1 MITDTHPSAP
11 VTVLLCPFHNGVTTL
26 DLLLAELD
34 PREQELFDAVLDL
47 RFLAGDAHDAMA
59 CVEQLFRVRA
69 LLGERYYL
77 AFFRVR
83 CWARQALE
91 IQVRAS
97 RHHVWQSQALP
108 LDC

>member
-1 MITDTHPSAP
+1 MTTDTQPSAP
-11 VTVLLCPFHNGVTTL
+11 ATLISCPFHNGVSTL

-47 RFLAGDAHDAMA
+47 RFLAGAAQDATA
-59 CVEQLFRVRA
+59 CVEQLFRVRT
-69 LLGERYYL
+69 LLGDRYYL
-77 AFFRVR
+77 AFYRVR

-97 RHHVWQSQALP
+97 RHNAWQCRTLP
-108 LDC
+108 